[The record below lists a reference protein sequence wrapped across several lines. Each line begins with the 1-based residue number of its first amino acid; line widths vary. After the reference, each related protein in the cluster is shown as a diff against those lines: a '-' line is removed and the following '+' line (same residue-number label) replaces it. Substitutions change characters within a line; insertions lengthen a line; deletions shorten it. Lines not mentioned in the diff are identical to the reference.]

1 MKPAI
6 SHLLD
11 FAVTYPLSKMGRR
24 VLSAHMSKCIT
35 KANGHV
41 RTAKMP
47 SGHVQN
53 EHVRKNNDCELSNKV
68 PRCFDE
74 CLIDYKV
81 ITHTRHATH
90 SAQRQ
95 AKRMLGNVKV
105 SKNFFS
111 YPQDKKMLK
120 NVDIARATTLAPA
133 THGFT
138 VSKVTP

>member
-1 MKPAI
+1 MKPATL
-6 SHLLD
+6 HLLD
-11 FAVTYPLSKMGRR
+11 FAVTYPLNKMRSR
-24 VLSAHMSKCIT
+24 VPPAHMSKCIT

-41 RTAKMP
+41 QTAKMP

-53 EHVRKNNDCELSNKV
+53 EHVRKNNDGEPSNKV

-81 ITHTRHATH
+81 ITHTHHATH

-95 AKRMLGNVKV
+95 AKRMLRNVKV
-105 SKNFFS
+105 SKSFFS

-120 NVDIARATTLAPA
+120 NVDIARATTLAPV
-133 THGFT
+133 THSFT
-138 VSKVTP
+138 VSKVKL